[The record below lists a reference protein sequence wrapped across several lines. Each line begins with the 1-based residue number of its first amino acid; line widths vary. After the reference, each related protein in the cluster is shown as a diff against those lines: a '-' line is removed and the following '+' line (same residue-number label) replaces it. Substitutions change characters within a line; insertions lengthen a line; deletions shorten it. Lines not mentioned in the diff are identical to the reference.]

1 MVLVV
6 EGAPESIVRA
16 SGIINCKFKRIYP
29 SDGPICLPKL
39 QNRYING
46 ETTFPTSWK
55 TCYNSNMAKGKLSTP
70 PGHVN
75 LRMLAEHLELS
86 QTTVSLVLNN
96 SPSAKSIP
104 QETRDRV
111 TEAAARLNYRPN
123 YFARS
128 LRQSKSMSVGVLAPD
143 LSEGYFT
150 RVMSGVVR
158 ELTAAHY
165 FYFTACHD
173 WKRELIEKYPRML
186 VERAVDGFLL
196 LNTPADQIE
205 VPVPVVAISSHSAAE
220 NVTNI
225 VLDHHLAVEQALTH
239 LHSLGHRRIAFM
251 RGPRAIP
258 DSEYRWE
265 SIQQVAQE
273 MSLKIDPSLVIR
285 IDSAGWSM
293 KDNYHP
299 MAPEIGHKPMQ
310 CLLEKTRAFT
320 AIFCFN
326 DIAAIG
332 AIRAL
337 KDAGLSVPGDVSVVG
352 FDDIQ
357 SAAYS
362 TPSLTTVR
370 QPLAEM
376 GQRGAQVLL
385 ERIANREVE
394 HPSEIVMAPELVV
407 RESTGPAPAG
417 S

>member
-1 MVLVV
+1 
-6 EGAPESIVRA
+6 
-16 SGIINCKFKRIYP
+16 
-29 SDGPICLPKL
+29 
-39 QNRYING
+39 
-46 ETTFPTSWK
+46 
-55 TCYNSNMAKGKLSTP
+55 MAKGKLATP

-75 LRMLAEHLELS
+75 LRMLAEHLQLS

-104 QETRDRV
+104 QETRNRV
-111 TEAAARLNYRPN
+111 TEAAKRLNYRPN

-128 LRQSKSMSVGVLAPD
+128 LRQSRSMSVGVLAPD

-150 RVMSGVVR
+150 RVMSGVVE

-196 LNTPADQIE
+196 LNTASE
-205 VPVPVVAISSHSAAE
+205 HMAVPVPVVAISAHSGAE

-225 VLDHHLAVEQALTH
+225 ILDHHLAVQQALSH
-239 LHSLGHRRIAFM
+239 LHGLGHRRIAIL

-258 DSEYRWE
+258 DAEFRWE
-265 SIQQVAQE
+265 SCQQVAHE
-273 MSLKIDPSLVIR
+273 IDLKLDPSLVIR
-285 IDSAGWSM
+285 IDAAGWSM
-293 KDNYHP
+293 KTGHHP
-299 MAPEIGHKPMQ
+299 MAPEIGYKPMRA
-310 CLLEKTRAFT
+310 LLEKTRDFT
-320 AIFCFN
+320 AVFCFN

-337 KDAGLSVPGDVSVVG
+337 KDTGLRVPEDISVVG
-352 FDDIQ
+352 FDDIL

-370 QPLAEM
+370 QPLMEM
-376 GQRGAQVLL
+376 GKRGAQILL
-385 ERIANREVE
+385 ERIADRDKEYPAEV
-394 HPSEIVMAPELVV
+394 VMSPELVI
-407 RESTGPAPAG
+407 RESTGPAR
-417 S
+417 SRH

>member
-1 MVLVV
+1 
-6 EGAPESIVRA
+6 
-16 SGIINCKFKRIYP
+16 
-29 SDGPICLPKL
+29 
-39 QNRYING
+39 
-46 ETTFPTSWK
+46 
-55 TCYNSNMAKGKLSTP
+55 
-70 PGHVN
+70 
-75 LRMLAEHLELS
+75 MLAEHLELS

-104 QETRDRV
+104 QDTRNRV
-111 TEAAARLNYRPN
+111 VEAARRLNYRPN

-128 LRQSKSMSVGVLAPD
+128 LRQSRSMSVGVLAPD

-150 RVMSGVVR
+150 RVMSGVVE

-173 WKRELIEKYPRML
+173 WKPELIEQYPRML

-196 LNTPADQIE
+196 LNTPADHIE
-205 VPVPVVAISSHSAAE
+205 VPVPVVAISAHSAAA

-239 LHSLGHRRIAFM
+239 LYELGHRRIAFM

-258 DSEYRWE
+258 DSEFRWIA
-265 SIQQVAQE
+265 IQQVAKE
-273 MSLKIDPSLVIR
+273 IGLKIDPAHVIR

-293 KDNYHP
+293 KTGYHP
-299 MAPEIGHKPMQ
+299 MAPEIGYKPMTA
-310 CLLEKTRAFT
+310 LLGKKRDFS

-337 KDAGLSVPGDVSVVG
+337 KDAGLSTPGDVSVVG

-370 QPLAEM
+370 QPLLEM
-376 GQRGAQVLL
+376 GKRGAQVLL
-385 ERIANREVE
+385 ERIANREKE
-394 HPSEIVMAPELVV
+394 FPSEIVMAPELIV
-407 RESTGPAPAG
+407 RESTGSAPAR
-417 S
+417 SKA

>member
-1 MVLVV
+1 
-6 EGAPESIVRA
+6 
-16 SGIINCKFKRIYP
+16 
-29 SDGPICLPKL
+29 
-39 QNRYING
+39 
-46 ETTFPTSWK
+46 
-55 TCYNSNMAKGKLSTP
+55 MAKRKTSTP
-70 PGHVN
+70 SGHVN

-86 QTTVSLVLNN
+86 QTTVSLVLND

-104 QETRDRV
+104 QETRNRV
-111 TEAAARLNYRPN
+111 IEAAERLNYRPN

-128 LRQSKSMSVGVLAPD
+128 LRQKRSMSVGVLAPD

-150 RVMSGVVR
+150 RVMSGVVQ

-165 FYFTACHD
+165 FYFTSCHD

-196 LNTPADQIE
+196 LNTPADHIE
-205 VPVPVVAISSHSAAE
+205 VPVPVVAISAHSAVE

-225 VLDHHLAVEQALTH
+225 VLDHHRAVEQALAH
-239 LHSLGHRRIAFM
+239 LYALGHRRIAFM

-265 SIQQVAQE
+265 AIQQVGQD
-273 MSLKIDPSLVIR
+273 MNLKIDPALVIR

-293 KDNYHP
+293 KDGYHP
-299 MAPEIGHKPMQ
+299 MAPEIGYRPMQ
-310 CLLEKTRAFT
+310 VLLEKSRDFT

-337 KDAGLSVPGDVSVVG
+337 KDAGLAVPGDVSVVG

-370 QPLAEM
+370 QPLMEM
-376 GQRGAQVLL
+376 GKRGAQVLL
-385 ERIANREVE
+385 ERIANRDKEY
-394 HPSEIVMAPELVV
+394 PSEIVMAPDLVI
-407 RESTGPAPAG
+407 RESTGTASAKRLG
-417 S
+417 

>member
-1 MVLVV
+1 MV
-6 EGAPESIVRA
+6 
-16 SGIINCKFKRIYP
+16 
-29 SDGPICLPKL
+29 
-39 QNRYING
+39 
-46 ETTFPTSWK
+46 
-55 TCYNSNMAKGKLSTP
+55 KGKISTP
-70 PGHVN
+70 TGHVN
-75 LRMLAEHLELS
+75 LRMLAEHLGLS
-86 QTTVSLVLNN
+86 QTTISLVLND

-111 TEAAARLNYRPN
+111 MEAAQRLNYRPN

-128 LRQSKSMSVGVLAPD
+128 LRQSRSMSVGVLAPD

-150 RVMSGVVR
+150 RVMSGVVE

-173 WKRELIEKYPRML
+173 WKRELIDQYPRML

-196 LNTPADQIE
+196 LNTPADSIE
-205 VPVPVVAISSHSAAE
+205 VPVPVVAISAHSAAA

-225 VLDHHLAVEQALTH
+225 VLDHHLAVQQALSH
-239 LHSLGHRRIAFM
+239 LYELGHRRIAFM

-258 DSEYRWE
+258 DSEFRWIA
-265 SIQQVAQE
+265 IQEVAKE
-273 MSLKIDPSLVIR
+273 IGIKIDPAHVIR

-293 KDNYHP
+293 KTGYHP
-299 MAPEIGHKPMQ
+299 MAPEIGYKPMAA
-310 CLLEKTRAFT
+310 LLEKNRDFT

-337 KDAGLSVPGDVSVVG
+337 KDAGLSTPGDVSVVG

-370 QPLAEM
+370 QPLLEM
-376 GQRGAQVLL
+376 GRRGAQVLL
-385 ERIANREVE
+385 ERIANREKE
-394 HPSEIVMAPELVV
+394 FASEIVMAPELIV
-407 RESTGPAPAG
+407 RESTGPAPG
-417 S
+417 K

>member
-1 MVLVV
+1 
-6 EGAPESIVRA
+6 
-16 SGIINCKFKRIYP
+16 
-29 SDGPICLPKL
+29 
-39 QNRYING
+39 
-46 ETTFPTSWK
+46 
-55 TCYNSNMAKGKLSTP
+55 
-70 PGHVN
+70 
-75 LRMLAEHLELS
+75 MLAEHLKLS

-104 QETRDRV
+104 QETRKRV
-111 TEAAARLNYRPN
+111 KEAAEKLNYKPN

-150 RVMSGVVR
+150 RVMSGVVE

-196 LNTPADQIE
+196 LNTPVDQIA
-205 VPVPVVAISSHSAAE
+205 VPVPVVAISAHSAAE

-225 VLDHHLAVEQALTH
+225 VLDHHLAVEQALEH
-239 LHSLGHRRIAFM
+239 LHELGHRRIAFM
-251 RGPRAIP
+251 RGPKAIP
-258 DSEYRWE
+258 DSEFRWE
-265 SIQQVAQE
+265 AIQLVARE
-273 MSLKIDPSLVIR
+273 IGLRLDPALAIR
-285 IDSAGWSM
+285 IDSDGWSM
-293 KDNYHP
+293 KTGHHP
-299 MAPEIGHKPMQ
+299 MAPEIGYKPMQ
-310 CLLEKTRAFT
+310 ALLKKTRDFT

-326 DIAAIG
+326 DISAIG

-357 SAAYS
+357 SAAYA

-370 QPLAEM
+370 QPLMEM
-376 GQRGAQVLL
+376 GKRGAQVLL
-385 ERIANREVE
+385 ERIANREKE
-394 HPSEIVMAPELVV
+394 FPAEIVMKPELVV
-407 RESTGPAPAG
+407 RESTGPALARKNG
-417 S
+417 